1 MKRLTL
7 AVLPLILSA
16 CTSSQT
22 ESHIDITRIKEA
34 DSRNL
39 IAVRIDVPFNK
50 TGIFDNSD
58 SVDYLASVTTVDG
71 KIVKKEHSSLPY
83 GTKVVA
89 SVSNDVDG
97 KQLVSLAVR
106 HACLPE
112 IVKFK
117 SLHAGEETDLPYPFS
132 LYFTEQSQKVLIK
145 RGENILISGNGF
157 NSSCAF
163 PRIIVHPTE

>member
-16 CTSSQT
+16 CTSSHP
-22 ESHIDITRIKEA
+22 ESHIDITRVKEA

-83 GTKVVA
+83 GTKVAA

-106 HACLPE
+106 HACRPE

-117 SLHAGEETDLPYPFS
+117 TIHSGEEIDLPS
-132 LYFTEQSQKVLIK
+132 QYFAEQSQKVLIK
-145 RGENILISGNGF
+145 RGESILINGNGF